1 MAYPLPNNLTTMYGA
16 MSYADTVSEGVF
28 ILLIPFSLWVIITIF
43 LSLRGY
49 RFFNCAVAAGY
60 TSVVVTIF
68 LFWAGLMS
76 PAPLAL
82 IVLAS
87 FAIPLVAAYLQ
98 SE

>member
-1 MAYPLPNNLTTMYGA
+1 MTYPLPTNLTIMYSVL
-16 MSYADTVSEGVF
+16 SYADTVSEGVF

-60 TSVVVTIF
+60 TTVVVTIF
-68 LFWAGLMS
+68 LFWAGLFS
-76 PAPLAL
+76 PAYLAL
-82 IVLAS
+82 VVLSS
-87 FAIPLVAAYLQ
+87 FAIPLVAAYMQ